1 MKCTKNMLKQ
11 IIDHAGDLIEKLP
24 KLENNRDNLLKIWN
38 DLFRLNWEIHKHINK
53 YNDLFWISIKDRINT
68 LMDYIYKDLLNGGN

>member
-1 MKCTKNMLKQ
+1 MECTKNMLKQ
-11 IIDHAGDLIEKLP
+11 IIDHASDLIEKLP

-53 YNDLFWISIKDRINT
+53 YNDPFWISIKDRINT
-68 LMDYIYKDLLNGGN
+68 LMDYIYKDLLNGGK